1 MQETFIVCWPFDF
14 YGKKKHRE
22 IRMEKTT
29 NLRLILTSCSQLRE
43 TMMGS
48 TVYLIF
54 VLRLS
59 ITRA

>member
-1 MQETFIVCWPFDF
+1 
-14 YGKKKHRE
+14 
-22 IRMEKTT
+22 MEKTT

-59 ITRA
+59 ITRAQLKTLLMLIPWRVEVYS